1 MEQWVVNK
9 EEDYKDIMPEVAE
22 FIVSSKIVLLNGEMG
37 SGKTTFVRHLNQFL
51 GAEQASSPTF
61 SIVNQYQ
68 YDNGII
74 NHFDLYRLERADE
87 LSEIGFEEYLESG
100 NLCLIEWPALGKN
113 YYPENTIIIEF
124 SIIDK
129 STRKLVLNSN
139 IFK

>member
-1 MEQWVVNK
+1 
-9 EEDYKDIMPEVAE
+9 MPEVAE

>member
-51 GAEQASSPTF
+51 GADQASSPTF